1 MLPYSSSSPL
11 LIDLRASN
19 ESIAA
24 VRVVVRSLGIC
35 RDESKNLG
43 ILCTGQPA
51 NDEAEGSVCYAA
63 QIPDDARACVK
74 TVDMVA
80 FEVRLTCAHVSLL

>member
-1 MLPYSSSSPL
+1 MLPYSFSSPL

-35 RDESKNLG
+35 REESKDLG
-43 ILCTGQPA
+43 ILRT
-51 NDEAEGSVCYAA
+51 NDEAEVSVCYAA
-63 QIPDDARACVK
+63 QIPEDARACVK
-74 TVDMVA
+74 TVNMVA